1 MESKIRIDSKT
12 RSEPKAR
19 LEPKGPKAA
28 KAGWAPAWAPRK
40 KSTIAGAAL
49 AAMMIGIVVN
59 ALALQHGRR
68 VALAPVPVVVAA
80 VKPLAAVPAPAVRS
94 PAVAAQ
100 EAPTPEPRP
109 APTTLALAR
118 APKSDDAIADF
129 LRAQAPDKRRLTL
142 AAQEALAKLG
152 FSVKATGALDSRT
165 RSALLEFEKSRHMA
179 ASTEISPR
187 LVRALKAA
195 KR

>member
-1 MESKIRIDSKT
+1 MPDAADRI
-12 RSEPKAR
+12 R
-19 LEPKGPKAA
+19 LEPKTKRRA
-28 KAGWAPAWAPRK
+28 KSGWAAAWAPRK

-68 VALAPVPVVVAA
+68 VALAPLPATVAAIKPPTPVVQPPAATVA
-80 VKPLAAVPAPAVRS
+80 
-94 PAVAAQ
+94 
-100 EAPTPEPRP
+100 APTPEPRP

-142 AAQEALAKLG
+142 SAQEALSKLG
-152 FSVKATGALDSRT
+152 FKVKATGALDSHT

-179 ASTEISPR
+179 ASTEISAR

-195 KR
+195 GR

>member
-1 MESKIRIDSKT
+1 MV
-12 RSEPKAR
+12 
-19 LEPKGPKAA
+19 
-28 KAGWAPAWAPRK
+28 AWAPRK

-68 VALAPVPVVVAA
+68 LALAPVPAVVAA
-80 VKPLAAVPAPAVRS
+80 VKPKVAVVAPVVRL
-94 PAVAAQ
+94 PAVAE

-109 APTTLALAR
+109 AATTLALAR

-129 LRAQAPDKRRLTL
+129 LRTQAPDKRRLTL
-142 AAQEALAKLG
+142 AAQEALARLG
-152 FSVKATGALDSRT
+152 FSVRATGTLDSRT
-165 RSALLEFEKSRHMA
+165 RGALLEFEKSRHMA
-179 ASTEISPR
+179 ASTEISAK

-195 KR
+195 AR